1 MSAPGR
7 DVTRLQ
13 TLVNRHP
20 LGTAAE
26 HPDGTVRLTFERD
39 YRHDVRAVWR
49 MITDPAYT
57 PQWWAQAR
65 GEAREGAAFD
75 LRWLNGQPDPLP
87 WWEGTVLTAH
97 EDAVFAI
104 TNSEH
109 GRLEF
114 DLAAA
119 SDGGSR
125 VRLTIATTL
134 ASLEVATVL
143 AGWHVHLE
151 HLHDALDGHPV
162 HWDTWWDQ
170 WYPLW
175 ERLHA
180 RYEKR
185 LLEG

>member
-1 MSAPGR
+1 MTAAG
-7 DVTRLQ
+7 DVSPLL

-20 LGTAAE
+20 LGTATE
-26 HPDGTVRLTFERD
+26 LPDGTVRLEFERD
-39 YRHDVRAVWR
+39 YLHDVHEVWR
-49 MITDPAYT
+49 MITDPART
-57 PQWWAQAR
+57 ETWWAQVR

-75 LRWLNGQPDPLP
+75 LHWLNGRPDPLP
-87 WWEGTVLTAH
+87 WWQGTVLTAH
-97 EDAVFAI
+97 RDAVFTI
-104 TNSEH
+104 SNSEH

-119 SDGGSR
+119 NDGGSR
-125 VRLTIATTL
+125 LRFTADVAL
-134 ASLEVATVL
+134 SPLEVATVM

-162 HWDTWWDQ
+162 RWDTWWDA

-175 ERLHA
+175 ERLNA

-185 LLEG
+185 LLQD